1 MRNLSNTPI
10 NDIKQNHHKNNADNG
25 ILDNA
30 ELISI
35 DIHRLKSFF
44 DIAEILLVLT
54 PNQKPNEINQ
64 LILDLVHFQESY
76 RQQLETKFESL
87 VTQLQ
92 VLQGG
97 EK

>member
-1 MRNLSNTPI
+1 MRNLPNTHI
-10 NDIKQNHHKNNADNG
+10 NNIKKNSPENSKTDL
-25 ILDNA
+25 ILNNA

-35 DIHRLKSFF
+35 DIQRLKSFY

-54 PNQKPNEINQ
+54 PNQKTNEINQ
-64 LILDLVHFQESY
+64 LILDLAHFQESY